1 MSAPLAILALD
12 LSSHTGWAIRRRDGS
27 VASGVEHFSRVE
39 EGPGVVYPR
48 FREWVRSLATTTESR
63 TEKHGAMSV
72 ERVAHAPSVDVIAWE
87 QVVVRHRTASMLYVL
102 EAQVVEVAHKL
113 GLAVVTV
120 GPGTLKAHA
129 TGKKTAK
136 KPEMIAAAVNRWGSS
151 GSDVLRGGDPDDNE
165 ADALCVLGWAIDTHE
180 VTT

>member
-136 KPEMIAAAVNRWGSS
+136 KPDMILAAAKRWP
-151 GSDVLRGGDPDDNE
+151 DRPAVLIDDNE

>member
-1 MSAPLAILALD
+1 M
-12 LSSHTGWAIRRRDGS
+12 
-27 VASGVEHFSRVE
+27 
-39 EGPGVVYPR
+39 VYPR

-63 TEKHGAMSV
+63 TEMHGAMSV
-72 ERVAHAPSVDVIAWE
+72 ERVAHAPSVDVIAWVAPAPSVDVIAWE

-136 KPEMIAAAVNRWGSS
+136 KPDMILAAAKRWP
-151 GSDVLRGGDPDDNE
+151 DRPAVLIDDNE